1 LTCPP
6 DSLRTYPQI
15 SISENKKTLA
25 FTMDSGAVGVVD
37 LATKGARRM
46 KSQHNSVSLIK
57 SLSMNVLLREQV
69 FKICAS
75 VAFIPER
82 PGELV
87 SGGYDSTLLHFNFTQ
102 GTILSRREL
111 CKWFFVGR
119 RVRRI
124 TSFSSL
130 LVAIIW
136 RIAVSPLR
144 ALHLRFIHR
153 GYCCGHRRRLLMD
166 RYGWR

>member
-1 LTCPP
+1 VTCPL
-6 DSLRTYPQI
+6 DCLRTYPQI
-15 SISENKKTLA
+15 SISENQKTLA
-25 FTMDSGAVGVVD
+25 FTMDSGAIGVVD
-37 LATKGARRM
+37 LATKSVQRM

-57 SLSMNVLLREQV
+57 SLSMNVLLIEQV

-75 VAFIPER
+75 AAFIPKR

-87 SGGYDSTLLHFNFTQ
+87 SGGYDSTLLHFHFGN
-102 GTILSRREL
+102 GTILSRREF
-111 CKWFFVGR
+111 CRWFFVGR

-124 TSFSSL
+124 TPFPSL

-144 ALHLRFIHR
+144 ALPLRFIHW
-153 GYCCGHRRRLLMD
+153 GNCCGHCRRLLMD

>member
-1 LTCPP
+1 MTCPL
-6 DSLRTYPQI
+6 DCLRTYPQI
-15 SISENKKTLA
+15 SISENQKTLA

-37 LATKGARRM
+37 LATKSVQRM

-57 SLSMNVLLREQV
+57 SLSMNVLLIERA

-75 VAFIPER
+75 VAFIPKR

-87 SGGYDSTLLHFNFTQ
+87 SGGYDSTLLHFYFRQ
-102 GTILSRREL
+102 GTILSRREF
-111 CKWFFVGR
+111 CRWFFVGR

-124 TSFSSL
+124 TYFPSL

-136 RIAVSPLR
+136 CIAVSPLR
-144 ALHLRFIHR
+144 ALPLRFIHR
-153 GYCCGHRRRLLMD
+153 GYCCGHCRRLLMD